1 MHIFISQTEADKRNY
16 QYVLPKGN
24 KIWYWVLL
32 ERAPERDGTWGL
44 PSPHQVL
51 AIKLTLF
58 QSVGGQI
65 MPTNIFDISG
75 APAIH
80 TFFSFFFRTKQ
91 EISPFLSFFPT
102 SNEILQDK
110 SNEKKRLGIHFF
122 CEDDQ

>member
-1 MHIFISQTEADKRNY
+1 M
-16 QYVLPKGN
+16 VLGIVGKGA
-24 KIWYWVLL
+24 W
-32 ERAPERDGTWGL
+32 APESDGTWGL

-51 AIKLTLF
+51 ADTSTLL
-58 QSVGGQI
+58 QSVGGHI
-65 MPTNIFDISG
+65 TPTNIFDISG

-80 TFFSFFFRTKQ
+80 SFFFLFFSWTKQ

-122 CEDDQ
+122 L